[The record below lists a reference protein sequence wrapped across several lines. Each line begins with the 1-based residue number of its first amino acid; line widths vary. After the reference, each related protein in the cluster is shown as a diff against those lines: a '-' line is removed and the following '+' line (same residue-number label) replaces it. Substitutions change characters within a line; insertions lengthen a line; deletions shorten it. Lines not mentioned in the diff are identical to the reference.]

1 MVMSQLKVGD
11 RVPDIGLTMQSG
23 ETIRLHD
30 FLNQKVV
37 VLFFY
42 PKDGTSVCT
51 KEACAFRDA
60 YDQFAEAGAVVIG
73 VSSDSTASHQSFA
86 AKHGLPFYLAS
97 DPQNEARKA
106 FGVPWSLGFLPG
118 RVTYVI
124 DKSGVVQLVFSGLL
138 VADQHV
144 TEALEAVRKLT
155 AGK

>member
-1 MVMSQLKVGD
+1 MSNVKVGD
-11 RVPDIGLTMQSG
+11 QAPLLTLTTQTG
-23 ETIRLHD
+23 ETIRLGD
-30 FLNQKVV
+30 FLGEKVV

-42 PKDGTSVCT
+42 PKDGTTVCT

-73 VSSDSTASHQSFA
+73 ISSDSAASHQSFA

-97 DPQNEARKA
+97 DPKNEARKA

-124 DKSGVVQLVFSGLL
+124 DKAGIVQLVFSGLL
-138 VADQHV
+138 MADRHV
-144 TEALEAVRKLT
+144 SEALEAVRKL
-155 AGK
+155 AGKN